1 MGNKNQTPDQPGMFR
16 VYANIVIEAAFDI
29 HADNAKDARKKLL
42 ALQPGMDIYPAYLHE
57 DEFTISK
64 ILGAVA
70 SGHVHGV
77 THAENLAEI
86 ERLKAENLRLAAE
99 NKAYAK
105 EEARQLADQDDEDED
120 ADSEDRG

>member
-1 MGNKNQTPDQPGMFR
+1 MAKDNQKSPDQPGMFR

-29 HADNAKDARKKLL
+29 HADNAKDAREKLH
-42 ALQPGMDIYPAYLHE
+42 ALQPGIDIYPAYLHE

-64 ILGAVA
+64 ILGAVP

-86 ERLKAENLRLAAE
+86 ERLKAENKRLAAE
-99 NKAYAK
+99 NRAYAR
-105 EEARQLADQDDEDED
+105 EEARELADQEDD
-120 ADSEDRG
+120 ADQVDRD